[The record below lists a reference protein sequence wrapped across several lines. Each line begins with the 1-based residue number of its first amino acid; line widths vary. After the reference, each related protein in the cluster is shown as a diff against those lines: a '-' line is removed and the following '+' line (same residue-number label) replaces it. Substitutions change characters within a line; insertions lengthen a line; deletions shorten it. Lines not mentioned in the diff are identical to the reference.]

1 MLAFMLYLNYLT
13 FEPKITFQQYTSFLS
28 HTTFRSISIILML
41 GRIKIEVGETRG
53 KNIWYLTSQQAK
65 L

>member
-41 GRIKIEVGETRG
+41 GLIKIEVGETRG